1 MNPNGEQF
9 SVSTENLLGL
19 LEPIEKENPTGRWVR
34 YENKYLA
41 IVAEKNADDPN
52 LPMGEWERPL
62 KQTNWKR
69 VADIAGDLLKKETK
83 DLEICIF
90 LMQGWTSLYGMRG
103 LRCGLL
109 LMYKLTEKYW
119 DILWPKYESSD
130 SDARISPYKWLATKG
145 PDFFKDKIVFLPRNE
160 QRERSLTYLDNLVEK
175 NSGSKSITLSNDQEN
190 KPIKKSL
197 SEIYLSKEDRN
208 YLNELESNALEA
220 KTIIERLDVYLE
232 KKLGNES
239 ISFSKITLFIEEIIS
254 LKKETLRVK
263 NISNNDM
270 KKDNP
275 KVSRNSSNIDHQ
287 VDANKIENGKLEEKT
302 RLETEKNKLSQVHKE
317 DLRDQIYESIGV
329 LSEKL
334 RAIEPHSPSS
344 YVLGRVSM
352 WGNMTLEELIDDI
365 GKFDGTLKGIV
376 SKLDKR

>member
-9 SVSTENLLGL
+9 SVSTENLLDL
-19 LEPIEKENPTGRWVR
+19 LEPIEKENPSGRWVR

-69 VADIAGDLLKKETK
+69 VADIAGDLLEKETK

-90 LMQGWTSLYGMRG
+90 LIQGWTSLYGMRG

-119 DILWPKYESSD
+119 DTLWPKFESSD

-160 QRERSLTYLDNLVEK
+160 QREWSLTYLDNLVEK

-190 KPIKKSL
+190 KIIKKSL
-197 SEIYLSKEDRN
+197 SEIHLSKEDTN

-220 KTIIERLDVYLE
+220 KTIIEKLDVYLE

-254 LKKETLRVK
+254 FKKEVLRAK
-263 NISNNDM
+263 NIKNNEM
-270 KKDNP
+270 KKDNR
-275 KVSRNSSNIDHQ
+275 KVSRTSSNTDNQ
-287 VDANKIENGKLEEKT
+287 EDTNKIENEKLEEST
-302 RLETEKNKLSQVHKE
+302 RLETEENKLSSGHKE
-317 DLRDQIYESIGV
+317 DLRNQIYESIGV

-344 YVLGRVSM
+344 YVLRRVSM

-376 SKLDKR
+376 SKLEKR